1 MASTGLATHDTD
13 TRPLSLE
20 DESFEVDA
28 GGALAAPE
36 VRVLCMGMQQHAQR
50 LDRALAESVPEFS
63 RSYLQQLL
71 ALGAVSLNGVPVV
84 KSAQKVKAG
93 DRVCLEMRPTLQ
105 SQAFRPE
112 LMAIDVVY
120 EDDHLLVVNKP
131 AGLVVH
137 PAPGNWSGTLLNG
150 LMGRD
155 PGAAQVPRAGIVH
168 RLDKDTSGCLVVAK
182 NDLAHQNLSEQL
194 AKRTLKRTYI
204 ALVHG
209 VIQHNVGTIE
219 APIGRDKSDRQKMT
233 VTSMNARPALTH
245 FKVLKRYEAYTL
257 VECQLDTGRTHQI
270 RVHFQYINYPI
281 VGDPKYSIKKTL
293 ETQGQCLHAQRIEFI
308 HPRTKEVMQFEAEM
322 PEVFKQVLEELDK
335 A

>member
-1 MASTGLATHDTD
+1 MENLEFIVSEAQNGLRFDKLCVEILPELSR
-13 TRPLSLE
+13 TRIQDLIANGFITINDLEVKANTKVKTNDIISAEWPE
-20 DESFEVDA
+20 DEELKVEAEEMD
-28 GGALAAPE
+28 LD
-36 VRVLCMGMQQHAQR
+36 VL
-50 LDRALAESVPEFS
+50 
-63 RSYLQQLL
+63 
-71 ALGAVSLNGVPVV
+71 
-84 KSAQKVKAG
+84 
-93 DRVCLEMRPTLQ
+93 
-105 SQAFRPE
+105 
-112 LMAIDVVY
+112 Y
-120 EDDHLLVVNKP
+120 EDSDLIVVNKP
-131 AGLVVH
+131 KGMVVH
-137 PAPGNWSGTLLNG
+137 PGAGNPNHTLVNG
-150 LMGRD
+150 LLAHCKDLSGINGVLR
-155 PGAAQVPRAGIVH
+155 PGIVH
-168 RLDKDTSGCLVVAK
+168 RIDKDTSGCLVVAK

-245 FKVLKRYEAYTL
+245 FKVMKRYEAYTL

-270 RVHFQYINYPI
+270 RVHFQYINFPI

-308 HPRTKEVMQFEAEM
+308 HPRTQEVMQFEAEM
-322 PEVFKQVLEELDK
+322 PEVFKQILEELDK

>member
-1 MASTGLATHDTD
+1 MENLEFIVSEAQNGLRFDKLCVEILPD
-13 TRPLSLE
+13 LSRTRIQDLIANGFITINDLEVKANTKVKINDIISAEWPE
-20 DESFEVDA
+20 DEELKVEAEEMD
-28 GGALAAPE
+28 LD
-36 VRVLCMGMQQHAQR
+36 VL
-50 LDRALAESVPEFS
+50 
-63 RSYLQQLL
+63 
-71 ALGAVSLNGVPVV
+71 
-84 KSAQKVKAG
+84 
-93 DRVCLEMRPTLQ
+93 
-105 SQAFRPE
+105 
-112 LMAIDVVY
+112 Y
-120 EDDHLLVVNKP
+120 EDSDLIVVNKP
-131 AGLVVH
+131 KGMVVH
-137 PAPGNWSGTLLNG
+137 PGAGNPNHTLVNG
-150 LMGRD
+150 LLAHCKDLSGINGVLR
-155 PGAAQVPRAGIVH
+155 PGIVH
-168 RLDKDTSGCLVVAK
+168 RIDKDTSGCLVVAK

-245 FKVLKRYEAYTL
+245 FKVMKRYEAYTL

-270 RVHFQYINYPI
+270 RVHFQYINFPI

-308 HPRTKEVMQFEAEM
+308 HPRTQVVMQFEAEM

-335 A
+335 T

>member
-1 MASTGLATHDTD
+1 MENLEFIVSEAQNGLRFDKLCVEILPD
-13 TRPLSLE
+13 LSRTRIQDLIANGFITINDLEVKANTKVKINDIISAEWPE
-20 DESFEVDA
+20 DEELKVEAEEMD
-28 GGALAAPE
+28 LD
-36 VRVLCMGMQQHAQR
+36 VL
-50 LDRALAESVPEFS
+50 
-63 RSYLQQLL
+63 
-71 ALGAVSLNGVPVV
+71 
-84 KSAQKVKAG
+84 
-93 DRVCLEMRPTLQ
+93 
-105 SQAFRPE
+105 
-112 LMAIDVVY
+112 Y
-120 EDDHLLVVNKP
+120 EDKDLIVINKP
-131 AGLVVH
+131 KGIVVH
-137 PAPGNWSGTLLNG
+137 PGAGNPNHTLVNG
-150 LMGRD
+150 LLAHCKDLSGINGVLR
-155 PGAAQVPRAGIVH
+155 PGIVH
-168 RLDKDTSGCLVVAK
+168 RIDKDTSGCLVVAK

-245 FKVLKRYEAYTL
+245 FKVMKRYEAYTL

-270 RVHFQYINYPI
+270 RVHFQYINFPI

-308 HPRTKEVMQFEAEM
+308 HPRTQEVMQFEAEM

>member
-1 MASTGLATHDTD
+1 MENLEFIVSEAQNGLRFDKLCVEILPD
-13 TRPLSLE
+13 LSRTRIQDLIANGFITINDLEVKANTKVKINDIISAEWPE
-20 DESFEVDA
+20 DEELKVEAEEMD
-28 GGALAAPE
+28 LD
-36 VRVLCMGMQQHAQR
+36 VL
-50 LDRALAESVPEFS
+50 
-63 RSYLQQLL
+63 
-71 ALGAVSLNGVPVV
+71 
-84 KSAQKVKAG
+84 
-93 DRVCLEMRPTLQ
+93 
-105 SQAFRPE
+105 
-112 LMAIDVVY
+112 Y
-120 EDDHLLVVNKP
+120 EDKDLIVVNKP
-131 AGLVVH
+131 KGMVVH
-137 PAPGNWSGTLLNG
+137 PGAGNPNHTLVNG
-150 LMGRD
+150 LLAHCKDLSGINGVLR
-155 PGAAQVPRAGIVH
+155 PGIVH
-168 RLDKDTSGCLVVAK
+168 RIDKDTSGCLVVAK

-245 FKVLKRYEAYTL
+245 FKVMKRYEAYTL

-270 RVHFQYINYPI
+270 RVHFQYINFPI

-308 HPRTKEVMQFEAEM
+308 HPRTQEVMQFEAEM

-335 A
+335 T

>member
-1 MASTGLATHDTD
+1 MENLDFIVSEAQNGLRFDKLCVEILPELSR
-13 TRPLSLE
+13 TRIQDLIVNGFITINDLEVKANTKVKTNDIISAEWPE
-20 DESFEVDA
+20 DEELKVEAEEMD
-28 GGALAAPE
+28 LD
-36 VRVLCMGMQQHAQR
+36 VL
-50 LDRALAESVPEFS
+50 
-63 RSYLQQLL
+63 
-71 ALGAVSLNGVPVV
+71 
-84 KSAQKVKAG
+84 
-93 DRVCLEMRPTLQ
+93 
-105 SQAFRPE
+105 
-112 LMAIDVVY
+112 Y
-120 EDDHLLVVNKP
+120 EDKDLIVVNKLK
-131 AGLVVH
+131 GMVVH
-137 PAPGNWSGTLLNG
+137 PGAGNPNHTLVNG
-150 LMGRD
+150 LLAHCKDLSGINGVLR
-155 PGAAQVPRAGIVH
+155 PGIVH
-168 RLDKDTSGCLVVAK
+168 RIDKDTSGCLVVAK

-245 FKVLKRYEAYTL
+245 FKVMKRYEAYTL

-270 RVHFQYINYPI
+270 RVHFQYINFPI

-308 HPRTKEVMQFEAEM
+308 HPRTQEVMQFEAEM

>member
-1 MASTGLATHDTD
+1 MENLEFIVSEEQNGLRFDKLCVEILPELSR
-13 TRPLSLE
+13 TRIQELIANGFITINDLEVKANTKVKINDIISAEWPE
-20 DESFEVDA
+20 DEELKVEAEEMD
-28 GGALAAPE
+28 LD
-36 VRVLCMGMQQHAQR
+36 VL
-50 LDRALAESVPEFS
+50 
-63 RSYLQQLL
+63 
-71 ALGAVSLNGVPVV
+71 
-84 KSAQKVKAG
+84 
-93 DRVCLEMRPTLQ
+93 
-105 SQAFRPE
+105 
-112 LMAIDVVY
+112 Y
-120 EDDHLLVVNKP
+120 EDSDLIVVNKP
-131 AGLVVH
+131 KGMVVH
-137 PAPGNWSGTLLNG
+137 PGAGNPNHTLVNG
-150 LMGRD
+150 LLAHCKDLSGINGVLR
-155 PGAAQVPRAGIVH
+155 PGIVH
-168 RLDKDTSGCLVVAK
+168 RIDKDTSGCLVVAK

-245 FKVLKRYEAYTL
+245 FKVMKRYEAYTL

-270 RVHFQYINYPI
+270 RVHFQYINFPI

-308 HPRTKEVMQFEAEM
+308 HPRTQEVMQFEAEM

>member
-1 MASTGLATHDTD
+1 MENLEFIVSEAQNGLRFDKLCVEILPELSR
-13 TRPLSLE
+13 TRIQELIANGFITINDLEVKANTKVKINDIISAEWPE
-20 DESFEVDA
+20 DEELKVEAEEMD
-28 GGALAAPE
+28 LD
-36 VRVLCMGMQQHAQR
+36 VL
-50 LDRALAESVPEFS
+50 
-63 RSYLQQLL
+63 
-71 ALGAVSLNGVPVV
+71 
-84 KSAQKVKAG
+84 
-93 DRVCLEMRPTLQ
+93 
-105 SQAFRPE
+105 
-112 LMAIDVVY
+112 Y
-120 EDDHLLVVNKP
+120 EDKDLIVINKP
-131 AGLVVH
+131 KGMVVH
-137 PAPGNWSGTLLNG
+137 PGAGNPNHTLVNG
-150 LMGRD
+150 LLAHCKDLSGINGVLR
-155 PGAAQVPRAGIVH
+155 PGIVH
-168 RLDKDTSGCLVVAK
+168 RIDKDTSGCLVVAK

-308 HPRTKEVMQFEAEM
+308 HPRTQEVMQFEAEM

>member
-1 MASTGLATHDTD
+1 MENLEFIVSEAQNGLRFDKLCVEILPD
-13 TRPLSLE
+13 LSRTRIQDLIANGFITINDLEVKANTKVRTNDIISAEWPE
-20 DESFEVDA
+20 DEELKVEAEEMD
-28 GGALAAPE
+28 
-36 VRVLCMGMQQHAQR
+36 
-50 LDRALAESVPEFS
+50 LDGL
-63 RSYLQQLL
+63 
-71 ALGAVSLNGVPVV
+71 
-84 KSAQKVKAG
+84 
-93 DRVCLEMRPTLQ
+93 
-105 SQAFRPE
+105 
-112 LMAIDVVY
+112 Y
-120 EDDHLLVVNKP
+120 EDKDLIVINKP
-131 AGLVVH
+131 KGIVVH
-137 PAPGNWSGTLLNG
+137 PGAGNPNHTLVNG
-150 LMGRD
+150 LLAHCKDLSGINGVLR
-155 PGAAQVPRAGIVH
+155 PGIVH
-168 RLDKDTSGCLVVAK
+168 RIDKDTSGCLVVAK

-308 HPRTKEVMQFEAEM
+308 HPRTQEVMQFEAEM

>member
-1 MASTGLATHDTD
+1 MENLEFIVSEAQNGLRFDKLCVEILPELSR
-13 TRPLSLE
+13 TRIQDLIANGFITINDLEVKANTKVKINDIISAEWPE
-20 DESFEVDA
+20 DEELKVEAEEMD
-28 GGALAAPE
+28 LD
-36 VRVLCMGMQQHAQR
+36 VL
-50 LDRALAESVPEFS
+50 
-63 RSYLQQLL
+63 
-71 ALGAVSLNGVPVV
+71 
-84 KSAQKVKAG
+84 
-93 DRVCLEMRPTLQ
+93 
-105 SQAFRPE
+105 
-112 LMAIDVVY
+112 Y
-120 EDDHLLVVNKP
+120 EDKDLIVINKP
-131 AGLVVH
+131 KGIVVH
-137 PAPGNWSGTLLNG
+137 PGAGNPNHTLVNG
-150 LMGRD
+150 LLAHCKDLSGINGVLR
-155 PGAAQVPRAGIVH
+155 PGIVH
-168 RLDKDTSGCLVVAK
+168 RIDKDTSGCLVVAK

-245 FKVLKRYEAYTL
+245 FKVMKRYEAYTL

-270 RVHFQYINYPI
+270 RVHFQYINFPI

-308 HPRTKEVMQFEAEM
+308 HPRTQEVMQFEAEM

>member
-1 MASTGLATHDTD
+1 MENLEFIVSEAQNGLRFDKLCVEILPD
-13 TRPLSLE
+13 LSRTRIQDLIANGFITINDLEVKANTKVKINDIISAEWPE
-20 DESFEVDA
+20 DEELKVEAEEMD
-28 GGALAAPE
+28 LD
-36 VRVLCMGMQQHAQR
+36 VL
-50 LDRALAESVPEFS
+50 
-63 RSYLQQLL
+63 
-71 ALGAVSLNGVPVV
+71 
-84 KSAQKVKAG
+84 
-93 DRVCLEMRPTLQ
+93 
-105 SQAFRPE
+105 
-112 LMAIDVVY
+112 Y
-120 EDDHLLVVNKP
+120 EDSDLIVVNKP
-131 AGLVVH
+131 KGMVVH
-137 PAPGNWSGTLLNG
+137 PGAGNPNHTLVNG
-150 LMGRD
+150 LLAHCKDLSGINGVLR
-155 PGAAQVPRAGIVH
+155 PGIVH
-168 RLDKDTSGCLVVAK
+168 RIDKDTSGCLVVAK

-270 RVHFQYINYPI
+270 RVHFQYINFPI

-308 HPRTKEVMQFEAEM
+308 HPRTQEVMQFEAEM

>member
-1 MASTGLATHDTD
+1 MENLEFIVSEAQNGLRFDKLCVEILPELSR
-13 TRPLSLE
+13 TRIQDLIANGFITINDLEVKANTKVRTNDIISAEWPE
-20 DESFEVDA
+20 DEELKVEAEEMD
-28 GGALAAPE
+28 LD
-36 VRVLCMGMQQHAQR
+36 VL
-50 LDRALAESVPEFS
+50 
-63 RSYLQQLL
+63 
-71 ALGAVSLNGVPVV
+71 
-84 KSAQKVKAG
+84 
-93 DRVCLEMRPTLQ
+93 
-105 SQAFRPE
+105 
-112 LMAIDVVY
+112 Y
-120 EDDHLLVVNKP
+120 EDKDLIVVNKP
-131 AGLVVH
+131 KGMVVH
-137 PAPGNWSGTLLNG
+137 PGAGNPNHTLVNG
-150 LMGRD
+150 LLAHCKDLSGINGVLR
-155 PGAAQVPRAGIVH
+155 PGIVH
-168 RLDKDTSGCLVVAK
+168 RIDKDTSGCLVVAK

-245 FKVLKRYEAYTL
+245 FKVMKRYEAYTL

-308 HPRTKEVMQFEAEM
+308 HPRTQEVMQFEAEM

>member
-1 MASTGLATHDTD
+1 MENLEFIVSEAQNGLRFDKLCVEILPELSR
-13 TRPLSLE
+13 TRIQDLIANGFITINDLEVKANTKVRTNDIISAEWPE
-20 DESFEVDA
+20 DEELKVEAEEMD
-28 GGALAAPE
+28 LD
-36 VRVLCMGMQQHAQR
+36 VL
-50 LDRALAESVPEFS
+50 
-63 RSYLQQLL
+63 
-71 ALGAVSLNGVPVV
+71 
-84 KSAQKVKAG
+84 
-93 DRVCLEMRPTLQ
+93 
-105 SQAFRPE
+105 
-112 LMAIDVVY
+112 Y
-120 EDDHLLVVNKP
+120 EDKDLIVINKP
-131 AGLVVH
+131 KGMVVH
-137 PAPGNWSGTLLNG
+137 PGAGNPNHTLVNG
-150 LMGRD
+150 LLAHCKDLSGINGVLR
-155 PGAAQVPRAGIVH
+155 PGIVH
-168 RLDKDTSGCLVVAK
+168 RIDKDTSGCLVVAK

-245 FKVLKRYEAYTL
+245 FKVVKRYEAYTL

-308 HPRTKEVMQFEAEM
+308 HPRTQEIMQFEAEM

>member
-1 MASTGLATHDTD
+1 MENLEFIVIEAQNGLRFDKLCVEILPD
-13 TRPLSLE
+13 LSRTRIQDLIANGFITINDLEVKANTKVRTNDIISAEWPE
-20 DESFEVDA
+20 DEELKVEAEEMD
-28 GGALAAPE
+28 LD
-36 VRVLCMGMQQHAQR
+36 VL
-50 LDRALAESVPEFS
+50 
-63 RSYLQQLL
+63 
-71 ALGAVSLNGVPVV
+71 
-84 KSAQKVKAG
+84 
-93 DRVCLEMRPTLQ
+93 
-105 SQAFRPE
+105 
-112 LMAIDVVY
+112 Y
-120 EDDHLLVVNKP
+120 EDKDLIVINKP
-131 AGLVVH
+131 KGMVVH
-137 PAPGNWSGTLLNG
+137 PGAGNPNHTLVNG
-150 LMGRD
+150 LLAHCKDLSGINGVLR
-155 PGAAQVPRAGIVH
+155 PGIVH
-168 RLDKDTSGCLVVAK
+168 RIDKDTSGCLVVAK

-245 FKVLKRYEAYTL
+245 FKVVKRYEAYTL

-308 HPRTKEVMQFEAEM
+308 HPRTQEIMQFEAEM

>member
-1 MASTGLATHDTD
+1 MENLEFIVSEAQNGLRFDKLCVEILPELSR
-13 TRPLSLE
+13 TRIQELIANGFITINDLEVKANTKVKINDIISAEWPE
-20 DESFEVDA
+20 DEELKVEAEEMD
-28 GGALAAPE
+28 LD
-36 VRVLCMGMQQHAQR
+36 VL
-50 LDRALAESVPEFS
+50 
-63 RSYLQQLL
+63 
-71 ALGAVSLNGVPVV
+71 
-84 KSAQKVKAG
+84 
-93 DRVCLEMRPTLQ
+93 
-105 SQAFRPE
+105 
-112 LMAIDVVY
+112 Y
-120 EDDHLLVVNKP
+120 EDKDLIVINKP
-131 AGLVVH
+131 KGMVVH
-137 PAPGNWSGTLLNG
+137 PGAGNPNHTLVNG
-150 LMGRD
+150 LLAHCKDLSGINGVLR
-155 PGAAQVPRAGIVH
+155 PGIVH
-168 RLDKDTSGCLVVAK
+168 RIDKDTSGCLVVAK

-245 FKVLKRYEAYTL
+245 FKVIKRYEAYTL

-270 RVHFQYINYPI
+270 RVHFQYINFPI

-308 HPRTKEVMQFEAEM
+308 HPRTQEVMQFEAEM

>member
-1 MASTGLATHDTD
+1 MENLEFIVSEAQNGLRFDKLCVEILPD
-13 TRPLSLE
+13 LSRTRIQDLIANGFITINDLEVKANTKVRTNDIISAEWPE
-20 DESFEVDA
+20 DEELKVEAEEMD
-28 GGALAAPE
+28 LD
-36 VRVLCMGMQQHAQR
+36 VL
-50 LDRALAESVPEFS
+50 
-63 RSYLQQLL
+63 
-71 ALGAVSLNGVPVV
+71 
-84 KSAQKVKAG
+84 
-93 DRVCLEMRPTLQ
+93 
-105 SQAFRPE
+105 
-112 LMAIDVVY
+112 Y
-120 EDDHLLVVNKP
+120 EDKDLIVVNKP
-131 AGLVVH
+131 KGMVVH
-137 PAPGNWSGTLLNG
+137 PGAGNPNHTLVNG
-150 LMGRD
+150 LLAHCKDLSGINGVLR
-155 PGAAQVPRAGIVH
+155 PGIVH
-168 RLDKDTSGCLVVAK
+168 RIDKDTSGCLVVAK

-209 VIQHNVGTIE
+209 IIQHNVGTIE

-270 RVHFQYINYPI
+270 RVHFQYINYPF

-308 HPRTKEVMQFEAEM
+308 HPRTQEVMQFEAEM

>member
-1 MASTGLATHDTD
+1 MENLEFIVSEAQNGLRFDKLCVEILPD
-13 TRPLSLE
+13 LSRTRIQDLIANGFITINDLEVKANTKVKINDIISAEWPE
-20 DESFEVDA
+20 DEELKVEAEEMD
-28 GGALAAPE
+28 LD
-36 VRVLCMGMQQHAQR
+36 VL
-50 LDRALAESVPEFS
+50 
-63 RSYLQQLL
+63 
-71 ALGAVSLNGVPVV
+71 
-84 KSAQKVKAG
+84 
-93 DRVCLEMRPTLQ
+93 
-105 SQAFRPE
+105 
-112 LMAIDVVY
+112 Y
-120 EDDHLLVVNKP
+120 EDSDLIVVNKP
-131 AGLVVH
+131 KGMVVH
-137 PAPGNWSGTLLNG
+137 PGAGNPNHTLVNG
-150 LMGRD
+150 LLAHCKDLSGINGVLR
-155 PGAAQVPRAGIVH
+155 PGIVH
-168 RLDKDTSGCLVVAK
+168 RIDKDTSGCLVVAK

-245 FKVLKRYEAYTL
+245 FKVMKRYEVYTL

-270 RVHFQYINYPI
+270 RVHFQYINFPI

-308 HPRTKEVMQFEAEM
+308 HPRTQEVMQFEAEM

>member
-1 MASTGLATHDTD
+1 MENLEFIVSEAQNGLRFDKLCVEILPELSR
-13 TRPLSLE
+13 TRIQDLIANGFITINDLEVKANTKVKINDIISAEWPE
-20 DESFEVDA
+20 DEELKVEAEEMD
-28 GGALAAPE
+28 LD
-36 VRVLCMGMQQHAQR
+36 VL
-50 LDRALAESVPEFS
+50 
-63 RSYLQQLL
+63 
-71 ALGAVSLNGVPVV
+71 
-84 KSAQKVKAG
+84 
-93 DRVCLEMRPTLQ
+93 
-105 SQAFRPE
+105 
-112 LMAIDVVY
+112 Y
-120 EDDHLLVVNKP
+120 EDSDLIVVNKP
-131 AGLVVH
+131 KGMVVH
-137 PAPGNWSGTLLNG
+137 PGAGNPNHTLVNG
-150 LMGRD
+150 LLAHCKDLSGINGVLR
-155 PGAAQVPRAGIVH
+155 PGIVH
-168 RLDKDTSGCLVVAK
+168 RIDKDTSGCLVVAK

-245 FKVLKRYEAYTL
+245 FKVMKRYEAYTL

-270 RVHFQYINYPI
+270 RVHFQYINFPI

-308 HPRTKEVMQFEAEM
+308 HPRTQEVMQFEAEM

>member
-1 MASTGLATHDTD
+1 MENLEFIVSEAQNGLRFDKLCVEILPD
-13 TRPLSLE
+13 LSRTRIQDLIANGFITINDLEVKANTKVKINDIISAEWPE
-20 DESFEVDA
+20 DEELKVEAEEMD
-28 GGALAAPE
+28 LD
-36 VRVLCMGMQQHAQR
+36 VL
-50 LDRALAESVPEFS
+50 
-63 RSYLQQLL
+63 
-71 ALGAVSLNGVPVV
+71 
-84 KSAQKVKAG
+84 
-93 DRVCLEMRPTLQ
+93 
-105 SQAFRPE
+105 
-112 LMAIDVVY
+112 Y
-120 EDDHLLVVNKP
+120 EDSDLIVVNKP
-131 AGLVVH
+131 KGMVVH
-137 PAPGNWSGTLLNG
+137 PGAGNPNHTLVNG
-150 LMGRD
+150 LLAHCKDLSGINGVLR
-155 PGAAQVPRAGIVH
+155 PGIVH
-168 RLDKDTSGCLVVAK
+168 RIDKDTSGCLVVAK

-245 FKVLKRYEAYTL
+245 FKVMKRYEAYTL

-270 RVHFQYINYPI
+270 RVHFQYINFPI

-308 HPRTKEVMQFEAEM
+308 HPRTQEVMQFEAEM

>member
-1 MASTGLATHDTD
+1 MENLEFIVSEAQNGLRFDKLCVEILPELSR
-13 TRPLSLE
+13 TRIQELIANGFITINDLEVKANTKVKINDIISAEWPE
-20 DESFEVDA
+20 DEELKVEAEEMD
-28 GGALAAPE
+28 LD
-36 VRVLCMGMQQHAQR
+36 VL
-50 LDRALAESVPEFS
+50 
-63 RSYLQQLL
+63 
-71 ALGAVSLNGVPVV
+71 
-84 KSAQKVKAG
+84 
-93 DRVCLEMRPTLQ
+93 
-105 SQAFRPE
+105 
-112 LMAIDVVY
+112 Y
-120 EDDHLLVVNKP
+120 EDSDLIVVNKP
-131 AGLVVH
+131 KGMVVH
-137 PAPGNWSGTLLNG
+137 PGAGNPNHTLVNG
-150 LMGRD
+150 LLAHCKDLSGINGVLR
-155 PGAAQVPRAGIVH
+155 PGIVH
-168 RLDKDTSGCLVVAK
+168 RIDKDTSGCLVVAK

-270 RVHFQYINYPI
+270 RVHFQYINFPI

-308 HPRTKEVMQFEAEM
+308 HPRTQEVMQFEAEM

>member
-1 MASTGLATHDTD
+1 MENFEFIVSEAQNGLRFDKLCVEILPELSR
-13 TRPLSLE
+13 TRIQELIENGFITINDLEVKANTKVKINDIISAEWPE
-20 DESFEVDA
+20 DEELKVEAEEMD
-28 GGALAAPE
+28 LD
-36 VRVLCMGMQQHAQR
+36 VL
-50 LDRALAESVPEFS
+50 
-63 RSYLQQLL
+63 
-71 ALGAVSLNGVPVV
+71 
-84 KSAQKVKAG
+84 
-93 DRVCLEMRPTLQ
+93 
-105 SQAFRPE
+105 
-112 LMAIDVVY
+112 Y
-120 EDDHLLVVNKP
+120 EDSDLIVVNKP
-131 AGLVVH
+131 KGMVVH
-137 PAPGNWSGTLLNG
+137 PGAGNPNHTLVNG
-150 LMGRD
+150 LLAHCKDLSGINGVLR
-155 PGAAQVPRAGIVH
+155 PGIVH
-168 RLDKDTSGCLVVAK
+168 RIDKDTSGCLVVAK

-245 FKVLKRYEAYTL
+245 FKVMKRYEAYTL

-270 RVHFQYINYPI
+270 RVHFQYINFPI

-308 HPRTKEVMQFEAEM
+308 HPRTQEVMQFEADM
-322 PEVFKQVLEELDK
+322 PEVFKNVLEELDK

>member
-1 MASTGLATHDTD
+1 MENLEFIVSEAQNGLRFDKLCVEILPD
-13 TRPLSLE
+13 LSRTRIQDLIANGFITINDLEVKANTKVKINDIISAEWPE
-20 DESFEVDA
+20 DEELKVEAEEMD
-28 GGALAAPE
+28 LD
-36 VRVLCMGMQQHAQR
+36 VL
-50 LDRALAESVPEFS
+50 
-63 RSYLQQLL
+63 
-71 ALGAVSLNGVPVV
+71 
-84 KSAQKVKAG
+84 
-93 DRVCLEMRPTLQ
+93 
-105 SQAFRPE
+105 
-112 LMAIDVVY
+112 Y
-120 EDDHLLVVNKP
+120 EDKDLIVINKP
-131 AGLVVH
+131 KGIVVH
-137 PAPGNWSGTLLNG
+137 PGAGNPNHTLVNG
-150 LMGRD
+150 LLAHCKDLSGINGVLR
-155 PGAAQVPRAGIVH
+155 PGIVH
-168 RLDKDTSGCLVVAK
+168 RIDKDTSGCLVVAK

-308 HPRTKEVMQFEAEM
+308 HPRTQEVMQFEAEM